1 MNFIINFKN
10 IICGFLELISFFFK
24 MEAKSIFPNPC
35 TYVKESTYKIIP
47 LMEYVKID
55 DDNLQKLVNDLLNDK
70 NSLKYPRW
78 SESHFDSTS
87 VPLETLLRYIFTI
100 DTLNYCFWPNE
111 GFEYYSLAKNLYE
124 TLNKDKKFFDI
135 ENLINITPEQLKEN
149 VFKGDFNLINE
160 RVRMIKEV
168 FTIIKNNY
176 KGSCIIFVKECNK
189 DATKLVKKII
199 DEFCCFRDQAIYNG
213 EQIFF
218 YKRAQILV
226 SDIYLAYLDIK
237 EAKKNNEE
245 NDIINF
251 TKETIS
257 QLTMFADYRVPQIL
271 RAKGI
276 LKYDKHLSDLVDNN
290 KELPHGCKE
299 EIEIRAATIQSVE
312 QIKNAL
318 KENGRDAM
326 SIECDVYLWEEG
338 EKIKDKV
345 EPHHRTLSIF
355 Y

>member
-1 MNFIINFKN
+1 
-10 IICGFLELISFFFK
+10 
-24 MEAKSIFPNPC
+24 METNENVLFPNPC
-35 TYVKESTYKIIP
+35 TYVKESTSKIIP
-47 LMEYVKID
+47 LMEHVKLSENNIQKFVN
-55 DDNLQKLVNDLLNDK
+55 NLLINK
-70 NSLKYPRW
+70 NALKYPKW

-100 DTLNYCFWPNE
+100 DTLNYCFWPNQ

-124 TLNKDKKFFDI
+124 TLMKDKNFFEID
-135 ENLINITPEQLKEN
+135 NLVNIKPEQLKEN
-149 VFKGDFNLINE
+149 VFKGEFNLINE
-160 RVRMIKEV
+160 RARMIKEV
-168 FTIIKNNY
+168 FIIIKNNY
-176 KGSCIIFVKECNK
+176 KGSCINFIKDCNR

-199 DEFCCFRDQAIYNG
+199 DEFCCFRDQAIYKG

-237 EAKKNNEE
+237 EVKKDTAEY
-245 NDIINF
+245 DIINF

-271 RAKGI
+271 KAEGI
-276 LKYDKHLSDLVDNN
+276 LIYDKYLTDLINN
-290 KELPHGCKE
+290 KKEIPHGSLE
-299 EIEIRAATIQSVE
+299 EVEIRAATIQAIE
-312 QIKNAL
+312 QIKNLL
-318 KENGRDAM
+318 KLQGKDVM
-326 SIECDVYLWEEG
+326 SIQIDVYLWEEG
-338 EKIKDKV
+338 EKIKDKI

>member
-1 MNFIINFKN
+1 MDAKNF
-10 IICGFLELISFFFK
+10 L
-24 MEAKSIFPNPC
+24 FPNPC
-35 TYVKESTYKIIP
+35 AYVKESTLKIIP
-47 LMEYVKID
+47 LMEHVKID
-55 DDNLQKLVNDLLNDK
+55 KNNLDKFVQELITNDNA
-70 NSLKYPRW
+70 LKYPRW
-78 SESHFDSTS
+78 SESHFDATS

-124 TLNKDKKFFDI
+124 TLKKDKTFFDI
-135 ENLINITPEQLKEN
+135 ENLIKITPEQLKEN
-149 VFKGDFNLINE
+149 IFKCDFNLINE
-160 RVRMIKEV
+160 RTRMIKEV
-168 FTIIKNNY
+168 FTIIKY
-176 KGSCIIFVKECNK
+176 DYQGSCINFVKECNK

-199 DEFCCFRDQAIYNG
+199 DEFCCFRDHAIYNG

-237 EAKKNNEE
+237 EAKKDTEE

-251 TKETIS
+251 TSETIS

-271 RAKGI
+271 KAKGVLI
-276 LKYDKHLSDLVDNN
+276 YDKHLTDLINN
-290 KELPHGCKE
+290 KTEIPHGSKE
-299 EIEIRAATIQSVE
+299 EVEIRAATIQSVE
-312 QIKNAL
+312 QIRNLLESKG
-318 KENGRDAM
+318 KKFM
-326 SIECDVYLWEEG
+326 SIQVDVYLWEEG
-338 EKIKDKV
+338 EKIKDKI

>member
-1 MNFIINFKN
+1 
-10 IICGFLELISFFFK
+10 
-24 MEAKSIFPNPC
+24 MEVNKKVIFPNPC
-35 TYVKESTYKIIP
+35 TYVKESTSKIIP
-47 LMEYVKID
+47 VMEHVKLD
-55 DDNLQKLVNDLLNDK
+55 KDNLEKFVEDLLN
-70 NSLKYPRW
+70 NENALKYPRW
-78 SESHFDSTS
+78 SESHFDSSS
-87 VPLETLLRYIFTI
+87 VSLETLLRYIFTI

-111 GFEYYSLAKNLYE
+111 GFEYYALAKNLYE
-124 TLNKDKKFFDI
+124 TLQKNKNFFDI
-135 ENLINITPEQLKEN
+135 DNLVNIAVEQLKEN

-160 RVRMIKEV
+160 RARMIREV

-176 KGSCIIFVKECNK
+176 NGSCICFVKECNK

-237 EAKKNNEE
+237 EVKKDTEE

-271 RAKGI
+271 KAKGI
-276 LKYDKHLSDLVDNN
+276 LKYDKHLTDLINN
-290 KELPHGCKE
+290 KKEIHHGSKE
-299 EIEIRAATIQSVE
+299 EVEIRAATIQSVE
-312 QIKNAL
+312 QIKNLL
-318 KENGRDAM
+318 KEKGKDVM
-326 SIECDVYLWEEG
+326 SIQVDVYLWEEG
-338 EKIKDKV
+338 EKIKDKI

>member
-1 MNFIINFKN
+1 
-10 IICGFLELISFFFK
+10 
-24 MEAKSIFPNPC
+24 MEVNKKIIFPNPC
-35 TYVKESTYKIIP
+35 TYVKDSTSKIIP
-47 LMEYVKID
+47 QMEHVKLD
-55 DDNLQKLVNDLLNDK
+55 KENLEKFVKDLLN
-70 NSLKYPRW
+70 NENALKYPKW
-78 SESHFDSTS
+78 SESHFDSSS

-124 TLNKDKKFFDI
+124 TLLKDKNFFEID
-135 ENLINITPEQLKEN
+135 NLVNITAEILKEK

-160 RVRMIKEV
+160 RARMIREV
-168 FTIIKNNY
+168 FTIIKNSYN
-176 KGSCIIFVKECNK
+176 GSCICFVKECEK
-189 DATKLVKKII
+189 DATRLVKKII
-199 DEFCCFRDQAIYNG
+199 DEFCCYRDQAIYNG

-237 EAKKNNEE
+237 EANKNTDE

-271 RAKGI
+271 KAKGI
-276 LKYDKHLSDLVDNN
+276 LKYDKHLTDLINN
-290 KELPHGCKE
+290 KKEIPHGSKE
-299 EIEIRAATIQSVE
+299 EVEIRAATIQSVE
-312 QIKNAL
+312 QIKNRL
-318 KENGRDAM
+318 KEKGKDVM
-326 SIECDVYLWEEG
+326 SIQVDVYLWEEG

>member
-1 MNFIINFKN
+1 
-10 IICGFLELISFFFK
+10 
-24 MEAKSIFPNPC
+24 MEENKKVIFPNPC
-35 TYVKESTYKIIP
+35 TYVKESTSKIIP
-47 LMEYVKID
+47 VMEHVKLD
-55 DDNLQKLVNDLLNDK
+55 KDNLEKFVEDLLN
-70 NSLKYPRW
+70 NENALKYPRW
-78 SESHFDSTS
+78 SESHFDSSS
-87 VPLETLLRYIFTI
+87 VSLETLLRYIFTI

-111 GFEYYSLAKNLYE
+111 GFEYYALAKNLYE
-124 TLNKDKKFFDI
+124 TLQKNKNFFDI
-135 ENLINITPEQLKEN
+135 DNLVNIAVEQLKEN

-160 RVRMIKEV
+160 RARMIREV

-176 KGSCIIFVKECNK
+176 NGSFICFVKECNK

-237 EAKKNNEE
+237 EVKKNTEE

-271 RAKGI
+271 KAKGI
-276 LKYDKHLSDLVDNN
+276 LKYDKHLTDLINN
-290 KELPHGCKE
+290 KKEIPHGSKE
-299 EIEIRAATIQSVE
+299 EVEIRAATIQSVE
-312 QIKNAL
+312 QIKNLL
-318 KENGRDAM
+318 KEKGKDVM
-326 SIECDVYLWEEG
+326 SIQVDVYLWEEG
-338 EKIKDKV
+338 EKIKDKI